1 MTANTPK
8 SRKAKGRMLQ
18 KEVAY
23 QIVTS
28 LPGIGSEDV
37 KCAIMGESGVDIH
50 LSTRA
55 RELFPFGIE
64 CKAQE
69 SLNIW
74 QALEQARINAEK
86 EKLMPLLVFKRNRSD
101 IYVCLRLADFLGMV
115 TKGAIR

>member
-1 MTANTPK
+1 M
-8 SRKAKGRMLQ
+8 RYYGR
-18 KEVAY
+18 
-23 QIVTS
+23 IRGGHPS
-28 LPGIGSEDV
+28 DN
-37 KCAIMGESGVDIH
+37 
-50 LSTRA
+50 RA

-69 SLNIW
+69 TLNIW

-115 TKGAIR
+115 TKGAIRNGDCAEMPVLPQNIRDRS